1 MAGTT
6 TGSWWQY
13 SRWLNN
19 IARNARI
26 TDPADPLL
34 GFIKTFIAVIWNP
47 ATQTGTRPWLD
58 NKFRRLATASGTN
71 YNGDVTL
78 EQPAVLVKMLSYIAR
93 DFKKIPLTDF
103 EKFGADIMLSL
114 CENRHLGTGP
124 YYGGV
129 IGDGPVS
136 NTYVLPPT

>member
-6 TGSWWQY
+6 TGNWWQY

-26 TDPADPLL
+26 TDPTDPLL
-34 GFIKTFIAVIWNP
+34 GFIRTFLAVIWNP

-58 NKFRRLATASGTN
+58 NKFRRLATSAGSNYDGSVTN
-71 YNGDVTL
+71 
-78 EQPAVLVKMLSYIAR
+78 EPPAVLVEMLSYTAR

-103 EKFGADIMLSL
+103 EKMGADIIISL

-124 YYGGV
+124 YFGGV
-129 IGDGPVS
+129 IGDGAAS
-136 NTYVLPPT
+136 S